1 MFEQYKDFDVK
12 KFTKT
17 FNSSKDYNGDINGF
31 DIMIMQSHENA
42 DKLIKEIKDK
52 IDLYSN
58 FPQQTIS
65 IDYDDDSL
73 LESDKKRI
81 RKEIQKYASQ
91 KLKSRY

>member
-1 MFEQYKDFDVK
+1 MFKQYKNFDIK

-17 FNSSKDYNGDINGF
+17 FNSNKDYNGDINGF
-31 DIMIMQSHENA
+31 DIMIMQSHESA

-65 IDYDDDSL
+65 IDYNDDSL
-73 LESDKKRI
+73 LESDKKRV